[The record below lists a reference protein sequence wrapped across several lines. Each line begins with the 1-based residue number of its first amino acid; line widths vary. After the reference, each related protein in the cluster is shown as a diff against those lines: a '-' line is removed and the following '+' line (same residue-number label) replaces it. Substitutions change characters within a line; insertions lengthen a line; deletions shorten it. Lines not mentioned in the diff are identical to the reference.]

1 MKTIVQKETNI
12 SLYVVQ
18 DDDLVV
24 VNKFTIEIGN
34 PADTIVCD
42 CGADSVLVYA
52 NVTPPDDW
60 KGCKY
65 LFSNGIWSPNPGW
78 TDPNNPPSI
87 PQES

>member
-1 MKTIVQKETNI
+1 MTMKTLVCKSTSESKYIWPDDVAVT
-12 SLYVVQ
+12 LGDDVVTTPEFFIA
-18 DDDLVV
+18 DMNAGNAMLV
-24 VNKFTIEIGN
+24 
-34 PADTIVCD
+34 
-42 CGADSVLVYA
+42 A